1 MQLLQLSIFTLAA
14 VLMASLHAEGVTSEI
29 GSAERKLVQ
38 AEESIGST
46 APSTHNS
53 HEKRGLEKRKKKKG
67 GGGGRGGGAKKKK
80 A

>member
-14 VLMASLHAEGVTSEI
+14 VLVASLHAEGVTSEI
-29 GSAERKLVQ
+29 GSAEHKLVQ
-38 AEESIGST
+38 AEESVGST

-67 GGGGRGGGAKKKK
+67 GGRGGGAKKKK

>member
-29 GSAERKLVQ
+29 GSAERKLIQ

-46 APSTHNS
+46 APSTKNS

-67 GGGGRGGGAKKKK
+67 GGRGGGAKKKK